1 MRRALCFALLAW
13 PLPAHVMS
21 MSSGDLAISGAH
33 AHYELRMPLYEVAHV
48 PNPERTLLEHIR
60 FAGARLVRSECR
72 ADAARD
78 AYICAAD
85 YEFAAPVDRLD
96 VECTFT
102 AITVPNHVHLL
113 RASLGEK
120 SGEKRDEAIFDLG
133 FTRTI
138 LRFRPPTAAEIAIT
152 QAGAGSVRA
161 LGGTV
166 QVLFLASLVLAA
178 RSRRELLA
186 IAAMFLLGQAASVL
200 GMAHVAWQPAPR
212 FVEAAAA
219 LAVAYLAVE
228 ILLLPRAGA
237 RWLVAGVLGALHGLY
252 FHLFA
257 QTTGYG
263 PALVLLGAALAEAS
277 AAAVLALV
285 LSRVGRLAKAF
296 RPVQVAASALLVFGM
311 VWFLLRL
318 RSENRGRAWVSNRSA
333 WQTST
338 RSSSMPSMC
347 SATKKKPCAG
357 SARRCA
363 PSAVRLRFRDSPLS
377 TASAK

>member
-1 MRRALCFALLAW
+1 
-13 PLPAHVMS
+13 MS
-21 MSSGDLAISGAH
+21 MSSGDLAILGAR

-60 FAGARLVRSECR
+60 FAGARMARSECG

-78 AYICAAD
+78 AYICVAD

-120 SGEKRDEAIFDLG
+120 PGEKRDEAIFDLG
-133 FTRTI
+133 FTRAT

-152 QAGAGSVRA
+152 QAGAGLLRA

-166 QVLFLASLVLAA
+166 QVLFLAALVLAA

-186 IAAMFLLGQAASVL
+186 IAAAFLAGQAASVL
-200 GMAHVAWQPAPR
+200 TMAHVAWQPAPR
-212 FVEAAAA
+212 FVEAATA

-228 ILLLPRAGA
+228 ILLLPLAGG

-252 FHLFA
+252 FHLFV
-257 QTTGYG
+257 QTTGYS
-263 PALVLLGAALAEAS
+263 PALVLLGASLAEA
-277 AAAVLALV
+277 AAVAVLALA
-285 LSRVGRLAKAF
+285 LSRVGRMAKAF
-296 RPVQVAASALLVFGM
+296 RPVEVAASALLVFGM

-318 RSENRGRAWVSNRSA
+318 RS
-333 WQTST
+333 
-338 RSSSMPSMC
+338 
-347 SATKKKPCAG
+347 
-357 SARRCA
+357 
-363 PSAVRLRFRDSPLS
+363 
-377 TASAK
+377 

>member
-1 MRRALCFALLAW
+1 MRRAVCFALLAW

-60 FAGARLVRSECR
+60 FSGARLVRSECH

-78 AYICAAD
+78 TYLCAAD

-120 SGEKRDEAIFDLG
+120 PGEKLGEKRDEAIFDLG
-133 FTRTI
+133 FTRAT

-152 QAGAGSVRA
+152 QAGAGVLRA
-161 LGGTV
+161 LGGIV
-166 QVLFLASLVLAA
+166 QVLFLAALVLAA

-186 IAAMFLLGQAASVL
+186 IAAMFFVGQAASVL
-200 GMAHVAWQPAPR
+200 TMAHVVWQPAPR
-212 FVEAAAA
+212 FVEAATA

-228 ILLLPRAGA
+228 ILLLPQAGA

-252 FHLFA
+252 FHLFV
-257 QTTGYG
+257 QTTGYS
-263 PALVLLGAALAEAS
+263 PALVLLGAALAEA
-277 AAAVLALV
+277 AAIALLALV
-285 LSRVGRLAKAF
+285 LSRVGRMAKAF
-296 RPVQVAASALLVFGM
+296 HPVQVAASALLAFGM

-318 RSENRGRAWVSNRSA
+318 RS
-333 WQTST
+333 
-338 RSSSMPSMC
+338 
-347 SATKKKPCAG
+347 
-357 SARRCA
+357 
-363 PSAVRLRFRDSPLS
+363 
-377 TASAK
+377 